1 MAININQI
9 TKTFGAQT
17 ALSNVTFSVS
27 TGEVVGLLGPNGAG
41 KSTLMKIIT
50 GYIKQNAGSVE
61 IDGIDIAHNQLN
73 YRRLVGYLPESNPL
87 YYDMFVKEYLQW
99 VANIYGLKNGTRR
112 VQALIDQT
120 GIGNEQYKRIGS
132 LSKGYKQRVGI
143 AQALMNDPAVLILDE
158 PTTGLDP
165 NQLTE
170 IRSLIADVAVN
181 KTIILS
187 THIMQE
193 VEAICDRVVIL
204 NHGHVI
210 ANGTTDQVRAISNNR
225 TQTVRCEFASPISTH
240 DLLSIPHV
248 DNVEQAANGAFM
260 LYSSDTEDIRPLI
273 FQHAVD
279 NGLTLLTLNQES
291 QRLEDIFQSLTQ

>member
-1 MAININQI
+1 MSICIKQI
-9 TKTFGAQT
+9 TKTFGTQT
-17 ALSNVTFSVS
+17 ALNNVSFEVP
-27 TGEVVGLLGPNGAG
+27 TGKIVGLLGPNGAG

-50 GYIKQNAGSVE
+50 GYIKQNAGTIE
-61 IDGIDIAHNQLN
+61 IDGQNTASHQIN
-73 YRRLVGYLPESNPL
+73 YRRLVGYLPENNPL

-99 VANIYGLKNGTRR
+99 VANIYGIKNAAKR

-120 GIGNEQYKRIGS
+120 GISKEQYKKIGT

-170 IRSLIADVAVN
+170 IRSLIAEVAVN

-210 ANGTTDQVRAISNNR
+210 ANDTTDQVKAISSNR
-225 TQTVRCEFASPISTH
+225 TQTVRCEFASSISTH
-240 DLLSIPHV
+240 DLLGIPHV
-248 DNVEQAANGAFM
+248 DNVEQGPTGAFM
-260 LYSSDTEDIRPLI
+260 LYSSSDEDIRPLI
-273 FQHAVD
+273 FRHAVD
-279 NGLTLLTLNQES
+279 NGLTLITLNQES